1 MNSVRLAVAVSLLV
15 LPALTRRWAVRSEK
29 PAMWARFVL
38 VSLVAGAT
46 LLAAGLAH
54 EALPLVLSLAGPEDL
69 AAVCLRIGGHVIAR
83 MPFGGWL
90 SVGLLAILLTGS
102 IRGVIRARSRWDNLH
117 AEPMLGD
124 HRELGQNEIVILD
137 TPQHL
142 AVSVPGSPGQVLVS
156 QSVVSE
162 LDAEQFDGLIRHEE
176 AHLDLHH
183 ARFLLAG
190 AAVDGAFGS
199 VGPIHRGVT
208 SLRLSLERWADEV
221 AIGSSQSRRAALRGA
236 LTDLAAKADRDDI
249 GHDRELVA
257 PRVTALIN
265 QPSPTPRI
273 WPWAVGAVTIG
284 VILASLTGTL
294 GFHVVKLL
302 IAGT

>member
-1 MNSVRLAVAVSLLV
+1 
-15 LPALTRRWAVRSEK
+15 
-29 PAMWARFVL
+29 MWARLVL

-54 EALPLVLSLAGPEDL
+54 EALPLALSLAGPKDL

-83 MPFGGWL
+83 LPFGGWL
-90 SVGLLAILLTGS
+90 SVALLGVLLTGS
-102 IRGVIRARSRWDNLH
+102 IRGVVRTRSRWDSLH
-117 AEPMLGD
+117 AEPSLGD
-124 HRELGQNEIVILD
+124 HSGLGQNEIVILD

-142 AVSVPGSPGQVLVS
+142 ALSIPGSPGQVLVS
-156 QSVVSE
+156 QSVLNE
-162 LDAEQFDGLIRHEE
+162 LDAEQFDGLVRHEE

-183 ARFLLAG
+183 SRFLLAG

-199 VGPIHRGVT
+199 VRPIHRGVT

-221 AIGSSQSRRAALRGA
+221 AIGTSESRRMALRGA
-236 LTDLAAKADRDDI
+236 LTDLAAKADRDNI
-249 GHDRELVA
+249 GHDRELVD
-257 PRVTALIN
+257 PRVTALIKR
-265 QPSPTPRI
+265 PSAAPRI
-273 WPWAVGAVTIG
+273 WPWAVGAVSIG

-302 IAGT
+302 IAGA

>member
-102 IRGVIRARSRWDNLH
+102 IRGVIRARSRWDNLQ
-117 AEPMLGD
+117 
-124 HRELGQNEIVILD
+124 LGQNEIVILD

-249 GHDRELVA
+249 GHDRELVE

-284 VILASLTGTL
+284 VMLASLTGTL
-294 GFHVVKLL
+294 GFHVIKLL
-302 IAGT
+302 IAGI